1 MTIETKD
8 AHKRVSE
15 ATKGVY
21 RGIEFFED
29 DLHELKR
36 SVTRL
41 LEEVSKCDSFEHLRD
56 QWEFCHQDLQGLVE
70 AERSTYGWLCDVNTE
85 LNEISD
91 RLHETVVHEEEQ
103 GKNSWRVEMMQELYG
118 LNYGEA

>member
-1 MTIETKD
+1 MTTETKTNS
-8 AHKRVSE
+8 ARAFE

-29 DLHELKR
+29 DLYELKR

-91 RLHETVVHEEEQ
+91 RLHETVVYEEEQ
-103 GKNSWRVEMMQELYG
+103 GKGSWRVEMMQELYG
-118 LNYGEA
+118 LYYGEA

>member
-1 MTIETKD
+1 MTTETKPGS
-8 AHKRVSE
+8 ARVHE

-85 LNEISD
+85 LNDLEHDLWEQEQEEIERVD
-91 RLHETVVHEEEQ
+91 
-103 GKNSWRVEMMQELYG
+103 GNWRVEMMQELYG
-118 LNYGEA
+118 LDYREA